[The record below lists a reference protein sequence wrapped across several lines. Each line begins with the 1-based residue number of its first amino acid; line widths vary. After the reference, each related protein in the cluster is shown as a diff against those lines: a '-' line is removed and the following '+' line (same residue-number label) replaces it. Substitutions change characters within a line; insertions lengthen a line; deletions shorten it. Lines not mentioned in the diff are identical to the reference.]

1 MKVRAAGRS
10 HDVVF
15 EMKSRDS
22 TLPPISVPEVNL
34 KTILVPIDF
43 SEPSR
48 KALQYALSFAK
59 QFNAEM
65 LLLHVIEYT
74 PLAVASPPL
83 PIIQDETTRATLHES
98 AAKQL
103 AALRNETGSQ
113 GAIKASVRDG
123 TSAHAEIVKAAEEG
137 NIDLIILGTQGRTG
151 LVHFLIGSTAE
162 KVVRHAPCPVLVVR
176 EREHD
181 FVTSRK
187 ETSRR
192 SKT

>member
-1 MKVRAAGRS
+1 MKIRAAGRS

-15 EMKSRDS
+15 EMKGRNS

-48 KALQYALSFAK
+48 KALHYALSFAK

-65 LLLHVIEYT
+65 LLLHVIEFT
-74 PLAVASPPL
+74 PLAAPSPPL

-103 AALRNETGSQ
+103 AAWRNETGSQ
-113 GAIKASVRDG
+113 ASIKASVRDG
-123 TSAHAEIVKAAEEG
+123 VSAHAEIVKAAVEG

-151 LVHFLIGSTAE
+151 IAHFLIGSTAE